1 MKVRLTE
8 LGPRMNLR
16 LVKIEEGLSGG
27 AVLYHSYKSKTEEE
41 KMQMEEKI
49 NKAAEDKQE
58 RIRQQNQN
66 VAAKQA
72 AADKKK
78 KEEEKK
84 KRKDEAATKARV
96 VRSRFSLKSLQ
107 FLFFSGAHRKTARWK
122 RRKARKEHGKEAR
135 SCPERWKS
143 PAETDSELVQSAL

>member
-27 AVLYHSYKSKTEEE
+27 AVLYHSYKNKTEEE

-49 NKAAEDKQE
+49 GKAAEDKQE
-58 RIRQQNQN
+58 RIRTQNQN
-66 VAAKQA
+66 VTAKKAAQE
-72 AADKKK
+72 KKK
-78 KEEEKK
+78 KDEEKK

-96 VRSRFSLKSLQ
+96 VSNNYCLSITTVLFKEHIEQLRDGKGEKHGKSLGRKR
-107 FLFFSGAHRKTARWK
+107 GAGPKGPQGPKKKLTK
-122 RRKARKEHGKEAR
+122 KA
-135 SCPERWKS
+135 KS
-143 PAETDSELVQSAL
+143 NLL

>member
-27 AVLYHSYKSKTEEE
+27 AVLYHSYKNKTEEE

-49 NKAAEDKQE
+49 GKAAEDKQE
-58 RIRQQNQN
+58 RIRTQNQN
-66 VAAKQA
+66 VTAKKAALE
-72 AADKKK
+72 KKK
-78 KEEEKK
+78 KDEEKK

-96 VRSRFSLKSLQ
+96 VSINYCLQ
-107 FLFFSGAHRKTARWK
+107 ITTVLF
-122 RRKARKEHGKEAR
+122 
-135 SCPERWKS
+135 
-143 PAETDSELVQSAL
+143 